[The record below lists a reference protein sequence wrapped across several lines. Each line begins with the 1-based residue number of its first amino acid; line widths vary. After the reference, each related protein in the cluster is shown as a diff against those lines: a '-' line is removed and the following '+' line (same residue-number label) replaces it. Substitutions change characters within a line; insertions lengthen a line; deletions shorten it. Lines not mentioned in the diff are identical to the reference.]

1 MPGDTNCLV
10 GKDTWPSWTRA
21 AWLGSAVVS
30 PAIGQLGADMRAFR
44 ILASVAA
51 ALALSSAAGQ
61 ATAQDRS
68 LAPVRVEGGLIAGT
82 QDGGVVRYFGV
93 PYAAPP
99 VGDLRWRAP
108 QSVKPWTGTRPAR
121 AFSPVCRQT
130 APWMTE
136 PQSEDCLY
144 LNIWAPAD
152 AKKLPVMV
160 WIHGGGFFG
169 GAGSQAGYD
178 GTRLTRQG
186 VIVVTLNYRLGLFGF
201 FAHPELSA
209 ESPAKASGNQGILDQ
224 IAALGWVRRNIA
236 AFGGDPK
243 RVTIMGE
250 SAGAI
255 SVAALVA
262 SPLAKGL
269 FQRAIAESGNDG
281 VPMDPGEN
289 ATFDRA
295 MAEAEGA
302 AFAQGLGAVHLAD
315 LRAIDADTLI
325 HKPWAPRTIVDGH
338 ALREDMATI
347 YRDHRQNDVPILVGW
362 NADEG
367 KDLAPE
373 ILAMSEF
380 TAAGH
385 SALLARLLGHAPS
398 AKVLAAYPA
407 ATDAEAQESIF
418 HFTSDYWGWRM
429 WRWAELQ
436 ARAGASKP
444 YVYYFVHSPAEP
456 ATPCGYGC
464 KAGHGAEIRYVFDQL
479 DQDPRSWSADD
490 RQLTREIVGYWTNFA
505 KTGDPNGKGLPAWPA
520 FDGSKPSAL
529 RLGTAAEIQERGA
542 LPDFEALA
550 AH

>member
-1 MPGDTNCLV
+1 MRRSRYPLL
-10 GKDTWPSWTRA
+10 A
-21 AWLGSAVVS
+21 AGALAMGLLSVPGSARE
-30 PAIGQLGADMRAFR
+30 PGQP
-44 ILASVAA
+44 
-51 ALALSSAAGQ
+51 
-61 ATAQDRS
+61 
-68 LAPVRVEGGLIAGT
+68 APVRVEGGLIAGT
-82 QDGGVVRYFGV
+82 GDDGVERFFGV

-99 VGDLRWRAP
+99 IGDLRWRAP
-108 QSVKPWTGTRPAR
+108 RPVKAWPGVRAAR

-130 APWMTE
+130 APWITD

-144 LNIWAPAD
+144 LNIWAPRA

-186 VIVVTLNYRLGLFGF
+186 VIVVTLNYRLGIFGF

-209 ESPAKASGNQGILDQ
+209 ESPDKASGNQGILDQ
-224 IAALGWVRRNIA
+224 IAALRWVQRNIT
-236 AFGGDPK
+236 AFGGDPT
-243 RVTIMGE
+243 RVTVMGE

-281 VPMDPGEN
+281 VPLDPSEN
-289 ATFDRA
+289 MMFDRTQ
-295 MAEAEGA
+295 AEAEGS
-302 AFAQGLGAVHLAD
+302 AFAKGVNAGHLAD

-325 HKPWAPRTIVDGH
+325 RKSWAPRTIVDH
-338 ALREDMATI
+338 HVLREDMTTT
-347 YRDHRQNDVPILVGW
+347 YRAHRQNDVPIMVGW

-373 ILAMSEF
+373 ILATSVF

-385 SALLARLLGHAPS
+385 SALLARLLGHTPS
-398 AKVLAAYPA
+398 ARVLADYPA
-407 ATDAEAQESIF
+407 ATDAEAQASIF
-418 HFTSDYWGWRM
+418 HFTTDFWGWRM
-429 WRWAELQ
+429 WRWADLQ
-436 ARAGASKP
+436 AQARSSKP

-464 KAGHGAEIRYVFDQL
+464 NAGHGAEIRHVFDQL
-479 DQDPRSWSADD
+479 DQDPRAWSPGD

-505 KTGDPNGKGLPAWPA
+505 KTGDPNGIGLPAWPA
-520 FDGSKPSAL
+520 FSGAKASVR
-529 RLGTAAEIQERGA
+529 RLGTAVEIQERGA
-542 LPDFEALA
+542 LPDFDSFSDR
-550 AH
+550 